1 MATEPGK
8 TTFKDGLLKIIL
20 QSVSKT
26 CSIERETKFSIKDL
40 TLIFRV
46 FN

>member
-1 MATEPGK
+1 MAREPGK
-8 TTFKDGLLKIIL
+8 TTFKDGLLKLIL

-26 CSIERETKFSIKDL
+26 CNIGREAKFSIKDL